1 MGQGLL
7 LGFEDHPDV
16 AEAGVGGVLHLLG
29 HLHNTGG
36 TSSHS
41 SSDQVFS
48 LKPKYYFL
56 ISQ

>member
-1 MGQGLL
+1 MEMDLL

-16 AEAGVGGVLHLLG
+16 AEAGVGGVLHLFG
-29 HLHNTGG
+29 HLRKTGG

-41 SSDQVFS
+41 SSDHVFS

-56 ISQ
+56 IS